1 MKNIFL
7 SLFFLLGTISL
18 DAQNIKPVENKKVI
32 HKDNKDHSGH
42 KHSASDDK
50 VIVDATIDFESK
62 VIDYGVIEHNSD
74 GLRKFIFTN
83 NGNEPLQ
90 IKSAKASCGCTV
102 PDYPKGEIKPG
113 EGGEIKVK
121 YATNRVGKFTKTITL
136 TTNASKKPVLLTIK
150 GEVNPPPKEATVPE
164 RNNSGAPVEKK

>member
-32 HKDNKDHSGH
+32 HKDNKDHSGQ

-62 VIDYGVIEHNSD
+62 VVDYGVIEHNSD

-90 IKSAKASCGCTV
+90 IKSAKVVDVRFQIIQKERSSQV
-102 PDYPKGEIKPG
+102 K
-113 EGGEIKVK
+113 EGRLK
-121 YATNRVGKFTKTITL
+121 
-136 TTNASKKPVLLTIK
+136 
-150 GEVNPPPKEATVPE
+150 
-164 RNNSGAPVEKK
+164 

>member
-1 MKNIFL
+1 MKKIFL
-7 SLFFLLGTISL
+7 SLFLTASFLVSN
-18 DAQNIKPVENKKVI
+18 AQNAAKPGPQKVQENTVNAGI
-32 HKDNKDHSGH
+32 E
-42 KHSASDDK
+42 
-50 VIVDATIDFESK
+50 FESK
-62 VIDYGVIEHNSD
+62 VVDYGVIEHNSD

-102 PDYPKGEIKPG
+102 PDYPKGEIQPG